1 MKSFIEPFILYWVLF
16 FRIPAGSAPGEGA
29 VGAVA
34 MEFSWT
40 AETARILLYTLPSLA
55 LVWYLLLKVKSLKAM
70 GIRFPQKKDLIAASI
85 AFFALTLIGVTISLV
100 SAKFDDALLQSL
112 SPKTMTAWAV
122 LVISCVS
129 NAYLEESYFRF
140 YLFSKKDEMGLGP
153 HRAVLVSTL
162 LFSLCHIYEGPWGFL
177 NAALSGV
184 ALAYIFLRFSS
195 LHGVAI
201 AHALYNILAYVLQAT
216 GSR

>member
-29 VGAVA
+29 IAL
-34 MEFSWT
+34 EFSWT
-40 AETARILLYTLPSLA
+40 AETARILMYTLPSLA

-70 GIRFPQKKDLIAASI
+70 EIRLPQKKDFIVASL
-85 AFFALTLIGVTISLV
+85 AFSALTLIGVTISLV
-100 SAKFDDALLQSL
+100 SAKFGDAAALRHSL
-112 SPKTMTAWAV
+112 SPQTAAAWAV
-122 LVISCVS
+122 LVLSCIS

-140 YLFSKKDEMGLGP
+140 YLLSKREEMGLGP
-153 HRAVLVSTL
+153 HRGVLVSTL

-184 ALAYIFLRFSS
+184 VLAYVFLRFRS

-201 AHALYNILAYVLQAT
+201 AHGLYNILAYILVAT
-216 GSR
+216 